1 MDTNLLTSIGL
12 PVRNGE
18 KTIEDVTKSVLRQDF
33 ENLELIISDNAS
45 TDGTEE
51 ICREIA
57 AADHRV
63 RYVRQSVN
71 LGLSGNFQW
80 IKNNARGTF
89 FRWIGDDDEIAPD
102 YVSRCVEQFTDD
114 PRLILVTTGLEYT
127 EADGQTRS
135 VRYDGV
141 DLGSDDPAVRF
152 AEMLRLLTESY
163 LLLDPLYGLYHR
175 ERMATV
181 PYKNM
186 VRGDEL
192 FAAGIAL
199 AGPWG
204 HVPDVLGHRH
214 WDRIAGPRL
223 TQLLGVP
230 AWQARVSSLLL
241 TRELLAS
248 VAGAELTAAQRRH
261 AQTAILRLYG
271 RRHQRVAVRRGRK
284 LVAQVKHL
292 LGGLR

>member
-1 MDTNLLTSIGL
+1 
-12 PVRNGE
+12 
-18 KTIEDVTKSVLRQDF
+18 VTKSVLRQDF

-102 YVSRCVEQFTDD
+102 YVSRCVERFTDD

-127 EADGQTRS
+127 EEGGQTRS
-135 VRYDGV
+135 LRYDGV
-141 DLGSDDPAVRF
+141 DLGSDDPAVRL

-163 LLLDPLYGLYHR
+163 LLLDPLYGLYRR

-192 FAAGIAL
+192 FAASVAL

-230 AWQARVSSLLL
+230 AWQARMSSLLL
-241 TRELLAS
+241 TRELLAC
-248 VAGAELTAAQRRH
+248 VAGAELTAAQRRQ
-261 AQTAILRLYG
+261 AQTAVLRLYG

-284 LVAQVKHL
+284 LVARVKHL
-292 LGGLR
+292 LDGLR